1 MIKHSYENSGKTVLQ
16 ELPFYARIKYGIL
29 LRSFLLSAFYLMVF
43 SQNINAQVIF
53 GETIQTL
60 EYRLQQDSNLLP
72 QLAKRFSKNDTT
84 LNLNQLSLL
93 YYGYAL
99 GPEFDP
105 VREERILDAAN
116 SLGRREKYEDAI
128 NLLDHFLENNPGCL
142 AALLERAYTAW
153 LVDDSLGTVNGY
165 KKYYSLMEVPLQSGS
180 GNTAENAI
188 VVSSLR
194 DMELVLD
201 KKGYYM
207 TGQSLIQKNGHK
219 IYMVTC
225 ATEDNPK
232 VKKVF
237 HFNVDLPL
245 NR

>member
-1 MIKHSYENSGKTVLQ
+1 MQKLFFILKEMIKHINKNYWKVNFNVQ
-16 ELPFYARIKYGIL
+16 PFY
-29 LRSFLLSAFYLMVF
+29 FLLSTFYLISF

-72 QLAKRFSKNDTT
+72 QLADRFSEIDTT
-84 LNLNQLSLL
+84 LNLNQLSLI

-99 GPEFDP
+99 SSEYDP

-128 NLLDHFLENNPGCL
+128 NLLDHFLEKNPGCL
-142 AALLERAYTAW
+142 AALLERAYTSW

-180 GNTAENAI
+180 GNTAEDAI
-188 VVSSLR
+188 VVSSVR

-201 KKGYYM
+201 KKGHYI

-225 ATEDNPK
+225 ATEAEPK
-232 VKKVF
+232 MKKVF
-237 HFNVDLPL
+237 YFNVDLPL